1 MNSGII
7 LNINTVKTGINGKM
21 YWKIN
26 RISCILQEIIQDPWN
41 FPSSLLVGKFHSFHK
56 FLKNSKKLMF
66 YPVGRILL
74 CLHCFPATIFDD
86 FLDSW
91 TVRFKNSAFPFT
103 HIVRKWK
110 IKLFFYQ
117 TVHLSRKMPQI
128 RGKRFRHSKN
138 RVGKYHCK
146 FVVSI
151 KN

>member
-41 FPSSLLVGKFHSFHK
+41 FPSSPLVGKFHGFHK
-56 FLKNSKKLMF
+56 FLKNTKK
-66 YPVGRILL
+66 VGRILL
-74 CLHCFPATIFDD
+74 CLHRFPVIFVY